1 MTQGYTPELYQI
13 EKVLG
18 LRLVDGTKP
27 LTHLRPIHLK
37 VAYLHAIG
45 MKGTEIAAQ
54 LSCKLGNIYKVLRD
68 PLIRDIISRHMED
81 IETEIG
87 SMAALAATT
96 FRNGFNADSMAMQLR
111 TLDIWMKGQG
121 KYIEQKGHGETAEDV
136 IARALGIVDK
146 AVDMIKPLPGERAR
160 LIDVKPTG
168 TEMVTTK

>member
-1 MTQGYTPELYQI
+1 
-13 EKVLG
+13 
-18 LRLVDGTKP
+18 
-27 LTHLRPIHLK
+27 
-37 VAYLHAIG
+37 
-45 MKGTEIAAQ
+45 
-54 LSCKLGNIYKVLRD
+54 
-68 PLIRDIISRHMED
+68 MED

-96 FRNGFNADSMAMQLR
+96 FRNGFNDNNMAMQLR

-121 KYIEQKGHGETAEDV
+121 KYAEVRGSGETAEDV

-146 AVDMIKPLPGERAR
+146 AMDIVKPLPGERAR